1 MTNAEKKIR
10 FILTLSDYAA
20 NARGQ
25 GMYRLALMQYDES
38 DIHFARENAWK
49 EILKKVLRVSD
60 EDFSTSLFVKDVDN
74 IT

>member
-1 MTNAEKKIR
+1 MLLLDSLEGKVTDDGR
-10 FILTLSDYAA
+10 DGRS
-20 NARGQ
+20 GQ